1 MIELDNGIRFLKGVR
16 LDGTIYEHSEDLFRV
31 LNLLGDEHKT
41 ERERISERLFILGRT
56 EWNGAVLEA
65 VI

>member
-1 MIELDNGIRFLKGVR
+1 MKGVK

-41 ERERISERLFILGRT
+41 ERESISERLFILGRT

-65 VI
+65 IR